1 MSFHRENITWQG
13 EDGTWNMAFFR
24 VTWEGSEEDGLDPE
38 WDVEYDYNE
47 FDLHNYAYR
56 QPTPDAAY
64 EVATQRTSNPG
75 GTLLLSRA
83 INARECEKY
92 DKMLEAARSAD
103 TLRQQDAIRAERW
116 SAR

>member
-1 MSFHRENITWQG
+1 MSFNRENVTWQN

-24 VTWEGSEEDGLDPE
+24 VTWVGSDDPE

-47 FDLHNYAYR
+47 FALTDYAYR
-56 QPTPDAAY
+56 QATPEDAY
-64 EVATQRTSNPG
+64 EVATKRTSNPG
-75 GTLLLSRA
+75 GTWIISRA
-83 INARECEKY
+83 MNATECDKY

-103 TLRQQDAIRAERW
+103 TLREQDKIRLERW